1 MVCRSIRCA
10 RARLRSWRSPSAW
23 QKNLKAGRAAKGWS
37 QEALAF
43 EAGLHRTYVSQIER
57 RQKNCTILQLAK
69 LADALGVEP
78 GRLLDHPA
86 SGPFSDPARDGE

>member
-1 MVCRSIRCA
+1 MEITE
-10 RARLRSWRSPSAW
+10 RLA
-23 QKNLKAGRAAKGWS
+23 KNLKAGRAAKGWS

-69 LADALGVEP
+69 LADAFGVEP
-78 GRLLDHPA
+78 GRLLDDPS
-86 SGPFSDPARDGE
+86 SGPFAGQVREGA